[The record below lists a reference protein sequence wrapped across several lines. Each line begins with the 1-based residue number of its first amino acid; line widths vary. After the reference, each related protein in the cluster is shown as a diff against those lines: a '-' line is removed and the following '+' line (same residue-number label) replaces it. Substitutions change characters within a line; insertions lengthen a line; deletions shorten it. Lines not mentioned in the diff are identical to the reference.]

1 MKLPVYAIRDVRS
14 TFTGLTVDTNDATAA
29 RNFAHAVMQVGSI
42 MNSHPQD
49 FSLYR
54 LGEFDTDTGVL
65 IPLSPIQLVM
75 DGVSVEGVTRDGR

>member
-14 TFTGLTVDTNDATAA
+14 TFTGLTVDTNDATAV

>member
-1 MKLPVYAIRDVRS
+1 MKLPVYAVRDLRS
-14 TFTGLTVDTNDATAA
+14 SFTGLTVDTNDATAA

-42 MNSHPQD
+42 MHSHSQD

-54 LGEFDTDTGVL
+54 LAEFDTETGVL

-75 DGVSVEGVTRDGR
+75 DGSSVEGVTRDGR

>member
-1 MKLPVYAIRDVRS
+1 MKLPVYAVRDLRS

-29 RNFAHAVMQVGSI
+29 RNFAHAVMQAGSI
-42 MNSHPQD
+42 MHSHPQD

-54 LGEFDTDTGVL
+54 LAEFDTETGVL
-65 IPLSPIQLVM
+65 TPLSPIQLVM

>member
-1 MKLPVYAIRDVRS
+1 MKLPVYAVRDVRS
-14 TFTGLTVDTNDATAA
+14 TFTGLTIDTNDATAA
-29 RNFAHAVMQVGSI
+29 RNFSHAVMQVGSI

-54 LGEFDTDTGVL
+54 LGEFDTDTGIL

>member
-14 TFTGLTVDTNDATAA
+14 TFTSLTVDTNDATAS

-42 MNSHPQD
+42 MHSHPQD

>member
-14 TFTGLTVDTNDATAA
+14 TFTGLTVDTNDATAS

-65 IPLSPIQLVM
+65 IPLSPIHLVM